1 MMHELVHLRRFLI
14 ALMRRISEDGGW
26 RLSGSLAYTT
36 LLSVVPLIAVGL
48 SIFSAFPAFGEL
60 TGTIRQFL
68 YDNVLPE
75 SISRVVLGHID
86 QFTRNA
92 ARLTAIGLAVLAVTS
107 FMMMA
112 TIEQAFNVIWRV
124 RQSRPFLTRLM
135 LYWSV
140 MTLGPVLVGASLM
153 MTTTIVDHSLDVASR
168 GWWLAPKVISLWPFA
183 FLAAA
188 FTFLYGAVPGRRV
201 LLRHALAGGV
211 CAAIV
216 FQLMNRVFASY
227 VGAMH
232 AYTLVYGA
240 FAAVPLFLL
249 WIYLCWAAVLLGAEI
264 VALATQYRRL
274 DAHAR
279 TAPGR
284 GLFAAMGILR
294 ELLVSRRAGRALE
307 ASALAQSTGL
317 AIIDV
322 EVLLEALESS
332 GFVARVS
339 GERWVLACDEAG
351 TRLSAVFDA
360 IVVRPA
366 IEGAGAGAGS
376 GTVAPMDPVIER
388 IRQSLDQPLATLL
401 ESPSPL

>member
-1 MMHELVHLRRFLI
+1 MRELVHLRRFLI
-14 ALMRRISEDGGW
+14 ALGRRVLEDGGW

-75 SISRVVLGHID
+75 SISRAVLGHID

-92 ARLTAIGLAVLAVTS
+92 ARLTAIGLAALAVTS
-107 FMMMA
+107 FTMMA

-124 RQSRPFLTRLM
+124 RKSRPFLTRLM

-153 MTTTIVDHSLDVASR
+153 MTTSIVDHSIDVAAR
-168 GWWLAPKVISLWPFA
+168 GLWLAPKVLSLWPLA
-183 FLAAA
+183 FLAVA

-201 LLRHALAGGV
+201 LLRHAVVGGI

-216 FQLMNRVFASY
+216 FQLMNRLFATY
-227 VGAMH
+227 VGEMH

-264 VALATQYRRL
+264 VALAPRYRRL
-274 DAHAR
+274 DEHAR

-284 GLFAAMGILR
+284 GLFAALSILR
-294 ELLVSRRAGRALE
+294 QLLVCRRAGRALE
-307 ASALAQSTGL
+307 ASALADITGL

-332 GFVARVS
+332 GFVARVA
-339 GERWVLACDEAG
+339 GERWVLACDETG
-351 TRLSAVFDA
+351 TRLSAVFEA
-360 IVVRPA
+360 IVVRAAAPGEEA
-366 IEGAGAGAGS
+366 
-376 GTVAPMDPVIER
+376 VAQPMDPVIDR
-388 IRQSLDQPLATLL
+388 VRQSLDQPLASLL
-401 ESPSPL
+401 ESPSAL